1 MSSSSGTLGRFVA
14 ALRGCGVQPSDRV
27 AVALSGGPDS
37 LALAAM
43 TVWWHGFTRS
53 RVSAAQP
60 PPACCRRLLLA
71 AALFAPALRLL
82 ICAHC
87 PALSRLVK
95 ETPMALV
102 VDHQL
107 RPESSEEAAAV
118 ARQVWCSCRCMPATA
133 TAMG

>member
-1 MSSSSGTLGRFVA
+1 MKQPYKGRLGCKPAAATRAAAFLTQTKPRCPDPIADRSERTVMATGTGTLGRFVS

-60 PPACCRRLLLA
+60 A
-71 AALFAPALRLL
+71 AAA
-82 ICAHC
+82 C
-87 PALSRLVK
+87 
-95 ETPMALV
+95 
-102 VDHQL
+102 
-107 RPESSEEAAAV
+107 AAAFPLL
-118 ARQVWCSCRCMPATA
+118 CSFASRCFLP
-133 TAMG
+133 